1 MIQLLLSFLPLST
14 TDSFTGMA
22 SYTSEAHSEPLIDYS
37 HDKDVSQTGK
47 VSDSEAIALNWT
59 DGKVAGEFLNLVYCP

>member
-1 MIQLLLSFLPLST
+1 
-14 TDSFTGMA
+14 MA